1 MVWHIIRGFGQ
12 LYIFG
17 GHNIRHN
24 RKRHT
29 KSWPRWSFDLT
40 LSNCLLFSI
49 RLLIIIFSDLF
60 ITWKI
65 SEMLRYGLK
74 MSTELESNLTAVE
87 RIIDYSDNP
96 SEVTI
101 YNTNYLS

>member
-1 MVWHIIRGFGQ
+1 MFI
-12 LYIFG
+12 
-17 GHNIRHN
+17 N
-24 RKRHT
+24 
-29 KSWPRWSFDLT
+29 
-40 LSNCLLFSI
+40 
-49 RLLIIIFSDLF
+49 LF

-101 YNTNYLS
+101 YNTYPKSQFK